1 MVIDLSVQRNIRM
14 KRRVSQGD
22 LAQSLNP
29 LVEERVLAGFRSNFA
44 SQGVSQ
50 GVENW
55 APGVIVLV
63 EYDMQIPEA
72 VKLAEEALRPLGTI
86 SIAAEVCPRSQ
97 GRG

>member
-1 MVIDLSVQRNIRM
+1 M

-44 SQGVSQ
+44 SE

-55 APGVIVLV
+55 APGVIVSV

-97 GRG
+97 GRE

>member
-29 LVEERVLAGFRSNFA
+29 LVD
-44 SQGVSQ
+44 
-50 GVENW
+50 VENW
-55 APGVIVLV
+55 APGVIVSV

-97 GRG
+97 GRE